1 MNSDGIHQRLEKA
14 LEVVEIASRFLLEH
28 ENLRTSI
35 TSKAAN
41 DYVTAADKKCEELI
55 EKNLSDAFPDDSFYG
70 EEGGERGNSK
80 DCWIIDPI
88 DGTVNFMCDFPN
100 YTISI
105 AFRDED
111 GVKLGIVAVPRQKEV
126 FYAVKG
132 EGAFLN
138 GSYIH
143 TVENVDL
150 SKTLALLVPP
160 HRVHKYLDAYM
171 IKMRR
176 FYDCISDVRS
186 IGSAALSLCYVASG
200 RCSMYYEM
208 GLHTYDMAAGALIV
222 EEAGGSVTLINPD
235 PDFIEIAASG
245 SSYHVKML
253 EIIHG

>member
-1 MNSDGIHQRLEKA
+1 M
-14 LEVVEIASRFLLEH
+14 
-28 ENLRTSI
+28 
-35 TSKAAN
+35 N

-55 EKNLSDAFPDDSFYG
+55 EKNLSIAFPDDSFYG
-70 EEGGERGNSK
+70 EESGEKGDSQN
-80 DCWIIDPI
+80 CWIIDPI
-88 DGTVNFMCDFPN
+88 DGTVNFMCDFPD

-111 GVKLGIVAVPRQKEV
+111 GIQLGVVAVPRQKEV

-138 GSYIH
+138 GSPIH
-143 TVENVDL
+143 TSENADL

-160 HRVHKYLDAYM
+160 HRRHEYLDEYM
-171 IKMRR
+171 AKMRR
-176 FYDCISDVRS
+176 FYDHISDVRS

-200 RCSMYYEM
+200 RCSMYYEI

-222 EEAGGSVTLINPD
+222 EEAGGKVTLINPD

-245 SSYHVKML
+245 SSFHSKML
-253 EIIHG
+253 EIIND